1 MGAPCI
7 KCNDTYRNIAIETG
21 VTVVRVHNIP
31 RNNRMMKRKT
41 RLHELAHAPE
51 VATVLL
57 AADDVALNRLALA
70 QEQS

>member
-1 MGAPCI
+1 MY
-7 KCNDTYRNIAIETG
+7 CNDIYRNIAIETG
-21 VTVVRVHNIP
+21 VTVVRVHSIP
-31 RNNRMMKRKT
+31 RNKRTMKRKT